1 MASVETTVPGTTLAW
16 PRETGDDAFS
26 LLIPALSLSGG
37 GLSLSQLS
45 QLTGLTAS
53 GIQNW
58 VKRGWVPHPVEKRYG
73 RFQVA
78 RVLLL
83 NLLRPA
89 MQLERIVALLA
100 LLNGEVDDPHDDR
113 LSEVTLYNML
123 CIGDTRLQ
131 QTPTADPAALE
142 ALALS
147 LLEHYKVPP
156 QKDIVTVLTLFL
168 ANMAAAQLIRWADR
182 HNPVLSERSLSL

>member
-1 MASVETTVPGTTLAW
+1 MQSIMPGTTLIW
-16 PRETGDDAFS
+16 PKEAGDDAFS
-26 LLIPALSLSGG
+26 LLTPALSLSGG

-45 QLTGLTAS
+45 QLTGLTTS

-58 VKRGWVPHPVEKRYG
+58 VKRGWVPHPIEKRYG

-100 LLNGEVDDPHDDR
+100 LLNGEVDDPQDDR
-113 LSEVTLYNML
+113 LSEVTLYNIL
-123 CIGDTRLQ
+123 CSGTRELRRC
-131 QTPTADPAALE
+131 PTADPDSLK
-142 ALALS
+142 ALASS
-147 LLEHYKVPP
+147 LLQRYDVPP
-156 QKDIVTVLTLFL
+156 AEDVLTVLTLFL
-168 ANMAAAQLIRWADR
+168 ASMAAAQLIRWAEE